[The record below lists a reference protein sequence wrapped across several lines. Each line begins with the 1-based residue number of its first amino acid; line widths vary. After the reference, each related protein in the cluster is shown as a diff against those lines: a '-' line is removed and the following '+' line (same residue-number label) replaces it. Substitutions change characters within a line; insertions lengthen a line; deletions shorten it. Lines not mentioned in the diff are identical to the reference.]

1 MSNNGWISVDKR
13 LPDENNPGIW
23 EPETGNLESGNVL
36 AYDTEEGQVEA
47 YYDFRDAP
55 RGYLGP
61 GWRTKTGDV
70 LDNVTHWRALL
81 PPPEATP

>member
-1 MSNNGWISVDKR
+1 MDGSKWISVDER

-36 AYDTEEGQVEA
+36 AYDVEWGQIEA
-47 YYDFRDAP
+47 YYDYRDAP

-61 GWRTKTGDV
+61 GWRTRTNDV
-70 LDNVTHWRALL
+70 LFAVTHWQPLP